1 MRHLISTKVL
11 IIAGSALAIAGGVI
25 GGAGDAAAAA
35 PGPTMTFIE
44 NGINIRSAA
53 NIDATI
59 VGHGQRG
66 QKFDSQCVRS
76 VPDRRWNGAV
86 TNWVYGTN
94 RATGVKG
101 WTSTEVLDGIVNKIP
116 YCR

>member
-1 MRHLISTKVL
+1 MRHLPSKKVL
-11 IIAGSALAIAGGVI
+11 VAAGSALAIASGVV
-25 GGAGDAAAAA
+25 GGAGAAAAA
-35 PGPTMTFIE
+35 SGPTMIFIE
-44 NGINIRSAA
+44 NGVNIRSAA
-53 NIDATI
+53 NIDATV

-66 QKFDSQCVRS
+66 QKFDSQCSRL

-101 WTSTEVLDGIVNKIP
+101 WTSTEVLDGIFNKIP
-116 YCR
+116 SC

>member
-1 MRHLISTKVL
+1 MRHLISKKILVA
-11 IIAGSALAIAGGVI
+11 AGSALVVAGGVA
-25 GGAGDAAAAA
+25 GGAGPASAA
-35 PGPTMTFIE
+35 PGPAMIFIE
-44 NGINIRSAA
+44 NGVNIRTAA
-53 NIDATI
+53 DIDATI

-66 QKFDSQCVRS
+66 QKFDSQCSRL

-101 WTSTEVLDGIVNKIP
+101 WTSTEVLEGIFNKIP
-116 YCR
+116 DC